1 MLRSLFAS
9 APLRRWVSVSRR
21 ALVASPKKLAKC
33 IEVPKSAAFLHKDVK
48 LRRSK
53 NFTAPSEQLLSELCE
68 RVVRS
73 TTEGA
78 AATSLQNFYY
88 AFLERQGADQ
98 FRRFIERHEGKFP
111 TLVYKA
117 HFMDYLRSCSRV
129 LKHDP
134 QLLALFAACD
144 WKQLS
149 LEAIPKTI
157 TEDDFESERRDEQ
170 RLENCR
176 AQLPAPNFLFS
187 LYSDISADEDDTA
200 TITKPQFIQN
210 EADIP
215 LSSFSQG
222 SDEQDSSGRQERSL
236 AEFLKRQAPAQDQRP
251 VMDSILILREIGRP
265 QSTPSNFLYFQLES
279 GDDSLLTRANVLK
292 AFKTAG
298 AKDIVEV
305 YIMNKQITVADE
317 QPDLDSFLEEAR
329 LTGSVDQEKLV
340 DLSETTQRDSIF
352 RNKQVL
358 QDEALTGLSTAS
370 SEIEKDTSRIKGIY
384 RFANSVPQRNRC
396 YGFVEFRKA
405 ESKQDLLK
413 TNYRLF
419 GVELNGGLMAT
430 EDADMKRTLKVGNL
444 PWGMSPPHFASYLNT
459 LLRANGEGMSFDC
472 PENFSLSLSDA
483 SYLYLE
489 LNDFHTAFRLCRLLN
504 TETYR
509 GRPLQV
515 DFKRGCA
522 KYLHGKMVENY
533 SSTQQREQQKAH
545 ISQRTWKRHQT
556 LDAALVNN

>member
-1 MLRSLFAS
+1 MLA
-9 APLRRWVSVSRR
+9 
-21 ALVASPKKLAKC
+21 
-33 IEVPKSAAFLHKDVK
+33 
-48 LRRSK
+48 
-53 NFTAPSEQLLSELCE
+53 ELCE
-68 RVVRS
+68 QVVRS
-73 TTEGA
+73 TREGA
-78 AATSLQNFYY
+78 AASSLQNFYY

-98 FRRFIERHEGKFP
+98 FRRFVERHESKFP
-111 TLVYKA
+111 MLVYKA
-117 HFMDYLRSCSRV
+117 HFMDYLRTCSRV

-149 LEAIPKTI
+149 LESIPKAI
-157 TEDDFESERRDEQ
+157 TEDDFEAERRDEL
-170 RLENCR
+170 RLESCR
-176 AQLPAPNFLFS
+176 EQLPAPSFLFNI
-187 LYSDISADEDDTA
+187 YSDLSAEEDDTA
-200 TITKPQFIQN
+200 TIAKPQFIQN
-210 EADIP
+210 EADFP
-215 LSSFSQG
+215 LSSMSQG

-236 AEFLKRQAPAQDQRP
+236 AEFLKRQSPVQDQRL
-251 VMDSILILREIGRP
+251 VMDNILVLREIGTSH
-265 QSTPSNFLYFQLES
+265 STSSNFVYFQLES
-279 GDDSLLTRANVLK
+279 GDDGLLTKANVLK
-292 AFKTAG
+292 ALKTAG

-305 YIMNKQITVADE
+305 YIMNKQLTVADE
-317 QPDLDSFLEEAR
+317 TPDIDSFLEEAQ
-329 LTGSVDQEKLV
+329 LTSSVDQEKLV

-352 RNKQVL
+352 RNKQAL

-405 ESKQDLLK
+405 ESKVDLLA

-419 GVELNGGLMAT
+419 GLELNGGLVAT

-444 PWGMSPPHFASYLNT
+444 PWGLNPSNFVTFLNT
-459 LLRANGEGMSFDC
+459 LLRANGETVNFTC
-472 PENFSLSLSDA
+472 PEPHMNSLSDA

-522 KYLHGKMVENY
+522 KFLRGKMVENY
-533 SSTQQREQQKAH
+533 SSVQQREQQRVH
-545 ISQRTWKRHQT
+545 ISQRTWKRQQT
-556 LDAALVNN
+556 LDAALVNH